1 MTYLKELLKFLKK
14 KPNKLVAYVSFLSFL
29 IIFYWLSRADV
40 LLYAGLGAAI
50 GLFPSFND

>member
-1 MTYLKELLKFLKK
+1 MAYLKELLKFLKK

-40 LLYAGLGAAI
+40 LLTLV
-50 GLFPSFND
+50 